1 MRMRKHAFLVVSGKT
16 IPFRR
21 LGVRLPARLRFY
33 HLSAMPL
40 PYGALATSSSMLAK
54 LPRSSIHV
62 II

>member
-1 MRMRKHAFLVVSGKT
+1 MRTRKHASFGHFLEILPS
-16 IPFRR
+16 RR

-40 PYGALATSSSMLAK
+40 PCSPLATSSSMLAR
-54 LPRSSIHV
+54 LPRSSLHV